1 MPRFFGVKPYH
12 AILRAFKSGIQIR
25 HSSAFASGK
34 YMHSPKIGLSL
45 RARLFFGGG
54 IRAVAVQ
61 TVLAD
66 IILNARRHK
75 PVYRSAARKPLPQL
89 GR

>member
-12 AILRAFKSGIQIR
+12 AILRAFKYGIQTPL
-25 HSSAFASGK
+25 HPASTCILRK
-34 YMHSPKIGLSL
+34 SVSVGLSL

-66 IILNARRHK
+66 IILNVRRHK